1 MLGRMERALG
11 KWQRFRAKWQRFRGR
26 AGLTTLALVAAMASA
41 SAPATA
47 QDRAAGV
54 KGIVVDKATRKPVVG
69 AQVVLGGSSPVL
81 TDSLGRFTMTGLAV
95 GDIRL
100 VVRAEGFPI
109 TNFDL
114 TLQPGVSAE
123 PVIQLDGSGKTSG
136 DAQALPKVAV
146 TTTPSLGPRYADFE
160 RRLKT
165 GRGQYLT
172 ADEIYKGHYGTL
184 QEAVRMM
191 RGVEFSCGGGAGCY
205 VRMARAPMECLPEYI
220 IDDRVDNMFG
230 PNTPIRD
237 IQGIEVYNGPTDVPG
252 EYAGRN
258 AGCGVIVIWT
268 KSGPTQAPRK
278 P

>member
-1 MLGRMERALG
+1 MDRAHPSRKRVRAPVRFGVLALG
-11 KWQRFRAKWQRFRGR
+11 G
-26 AGLTTLALVAAMASA
+26 AMALLG
-41 SAPATA
+41 APAAA
-47 QDRAAGV
+47 QGGAAGV
-54 KGIVVDKATRKPVVG
+54 KGLVIDKTTRKPLAAARIV
-69 AQVVLGGSSPVL
+69 QGGSSAVT
-81 TDSLGRFTMTGLAV
+81 TDSLGRFAITGLAP
-95 GDIRL
+95 GDVRL

-114 TLQPGVSAE
+114 TLQPGENVE
-123 PVIQLDGSGKTSG
+123 PIIQLDSSGGRSAG
-136 DAQALPKVAV
+136 AQALPKVDV

-160 RRLKT
+160 RRVKT

-172 ADEIYKGHYGTL
+172 ADDIYKGHYGTL

-268 KSGPTQAPRK
+268 KSGPPQKPRK